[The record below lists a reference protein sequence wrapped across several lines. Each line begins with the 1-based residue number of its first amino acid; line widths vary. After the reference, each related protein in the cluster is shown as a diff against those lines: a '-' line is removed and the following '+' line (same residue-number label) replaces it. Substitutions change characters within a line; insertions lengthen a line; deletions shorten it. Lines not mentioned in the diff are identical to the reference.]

1 MKTDLHFH
9 SKLSDG
15 RITSREIIEIALK
28 KKAEFIACT
37 EHDIINVDFP
47 ILAKE
52 QGIESLE

>member
-1 MKTDLHFH
+1 MKTDMHFH

-15 RITSREIIEIALK
+15 RITTSEIIDIAIK
-28 KKAEFIACT
+28 NKAEFIACT

-52 QGIESLE
+52 K